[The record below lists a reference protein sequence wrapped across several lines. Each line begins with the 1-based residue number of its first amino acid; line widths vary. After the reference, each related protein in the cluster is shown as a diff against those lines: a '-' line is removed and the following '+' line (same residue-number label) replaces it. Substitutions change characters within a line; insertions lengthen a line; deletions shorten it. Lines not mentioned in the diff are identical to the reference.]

1 MSPEDRSLLE
11 KTYKLAEENNIILMS
26 IRRSNRI
33 SMAVRAIYWIV
44 IIGLSVGALYFIQ
57 PYIDFLFG
65 ALSGGSK
72 ASNVVNTESINLLQ
86 DLLK

>member
-11 KTYKLAEENNIILMS
+11 RTLKLAEENNIILKS

-33 SMAVRAIYWIV
+33 SMAVRALYWIV

-65 ALSGGSK
+65 ALNGGGK
-72 ASNVVNTESINLLQ
+72 TTDAVNTQSINLLQ